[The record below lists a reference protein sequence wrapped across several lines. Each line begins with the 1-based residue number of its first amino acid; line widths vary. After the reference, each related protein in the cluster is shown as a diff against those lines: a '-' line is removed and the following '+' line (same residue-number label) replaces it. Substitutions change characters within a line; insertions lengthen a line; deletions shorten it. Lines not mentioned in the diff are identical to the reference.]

1 MPKDADKD
9 GVPDVLDLDA
19 DNDGLPD
26 IAEDAIGIADPD
38 GDGMIGTAPFK
49 DSDGDGLGDAADV
62 DSGGKL
68 GLRLDS
74 DFNGSSDGQ
83 SVDRDGDG
91 ITDLEES
98 VGKTQ
103 SPSPRPGW
111 RWPYRQ
117 RHHSH
122 QTNGSPGTGNLNVPV
137 IAVKTATATAS
148 ATALKSSSP
157 TCIPVP
163 ATNAQQ
169 ADFDRDGYPDWIE
182 VRYGGNP
189 LDNAEADSNGNGIP
203 DWVENTDILLD
214 NQNDTDADGFADLIE
229 QVQGTP
235 ADKRNSSNE
244 LFDAAVKNLLNPNR
258 YEGRSLKPV
267 IWVDMQQG
275 RAPVAA
281 FSNQSGE
288 GILNGDAQ
296 LSVKIGNYHVF
307 GDPRDPATTPVYDWS
322 ASSPEV
328 LALAAASNG
337 ASLSFDPR
345 AWHRPVSGD
354 GERDPRRTP
363 LHHRTALQVGAA
375 AVLDSDRDH
384 LADSQDLQNA
394 NQGLLQA
401 VPPGQPI
408 AAGRRYHAG
417 EQQRTAGSRR

>member
-1 MPKDADKD
+1 MCPS
-9 GVPDVLDLDA
+9 LR
-19 DNDGLPD
+19 
-26 IAEDAIGIADPD
+26 
-38 GDGMIGTAPFK
+38 K
-49 DSDGDGLGDAADV
+49 DS
-62 DSGGKL
+62 
-68 GLRLDS
+68 
-74 DFNGSSDGQ
+74 NGNGISDG
-83 SVDRDGDG
+83 
-91 ITDLEES
+91 IEE
-98 VGKTQ
+98 Q
-103 SPSPRPGW
+103 L
-111 RWPYRQ
+111 
-117 RHHSH
+117 
-122 QTNGSPGTGNLNVPV
+122 TNLH
-137 IAVKTATATAS
+137 
-148 ATALKSSSP
+148 
-157 TCIPVP
+157 IPVP

-337 ASLSFDPR
+337 ASLSFDPTR
-345 AWHRPVSGD
+345 LAPGQYQVTVSVTLAEHRSTTVQ
-354 GERDPRRTP
+354 RF
-363 LHHRTALQVGAA
+363 QVGAA

-401 VPPGQPI
+401 VPAQGSQLLQAAAITLVNNSEQLDHAVKLRLGAAALNAGSGQARLSTDAFSQFGTAIGNAKYRTVSNETYTYAQVYDLEVTNLPSVGGIAEVVIPLAQPI
-408 AAGRRYHAG
+408 GANLHL
-417 EQQRTAGSRR
+417 QSFNP